1 MNELIVWRE
10 KLQKI
15 YADKSLFF
23 DKGIQFL
30 LGLITFYIINQNI
43 GLMKAAASTVV
54 VLALA
59 VICAFL
65 PPVFTVFAAALLVL
79 AHMFALS
86 LGVMAVGAMIFVM
99 MFIFYCRFTPKRAMV
114 LLLTPL
120 AFFLHVPYVAP
131 IVCGLILSPAA
142 AIPVVFG
149 TIIYQMIMCVKNSAA
164 AITSVDGIVGQV
176 TFFVKAVLQNKEM
189 WITAISF
196 IICVLTV
203 YTIKRISIDHAWKIA
218 VAAGAVV
225 NIVVIVIGDIAFDV
239 HTSYGMLILG
249 NLIAIAV
256 GLVLEFFLFSVD
268 YSRTEHLQYEDDDYY
283 YYVKAVPKISI
294 AAPEK
299 TVKHINERRDS
310 EEEEL
315 EEDEERA
322 EVRRKPVRR
331 SNADGTA
338 GSARPVRRKRTD
350 ASARKPKPKTE
361 KTRMPESTD
370 ELLLAQQLQDELDI
384 ENIVKKELEDK

>member
-15 YADKSLFF
+15 YADKSLLIE
-23 DKGIQFL
+23 KGIQFL
-30 LGLITFYIINQNI
+30 MGLITFYTINQNI
-43 GLMKAAASTVV
+43 GLMKAVTSPVV

-59 VICAFL
+59 VICTFL
-65 PPVFTVFAAALLVL
+65 PPVFTVLAAAFLVL

-86 LGVMAVGAMIFVM
+86 LGVTAVSALIFVL

-120 AFFLHVPYVAP
+120 AFFLHVPYVVP
-131 IVCGLILSPAA
+131 IVCGLTLSPAA

-149 TIIYQMIMCVKNSAA
+149 TIIYQMLLCVKNSAA
-164 AITSVDGIVGQV
+164 AITSVDGIVGQI

-189 WITAISF
+189 WITAIAF
-196 IICVLTV
+196 VICVLAV
-203 YTIKRISIDHAWKIA
+203 YTIKRISIDHAWTIA
-218 VAAGAVV
+218 VASGAVI

-249 NLIAIAV
+249 NLIAVAV

-268 YSRTEHLQYEDDDYY
+268 YSRTEHLQYEDDEYY
-283 YYVKAVPKISI
+283 YYVKAVPKISV

-299 TVKHINERRDS
+299 TVKHINERRDPER
-310 EEEEL
+310 EENGEYEEK
-315 EEDEERA
+315 A
-322 EVRRKPVRR
+322 EVRRRTVRK
-331 SNADGTA
+331 SKENGTVRT
-338 GSARPVRRKRTD
+338 ARQKRTD
-350 ASARKPKPKTE
+350 GQPGRKQSKTE
-361 KTRMPESTD
+361 RTRVPQSTD
-370 ELLLAQQLQDELDI
+370 ELLLAQRLQDELDI
-384 ENIVKKELEDK
+384 ENIVKKELEDN